1 MTSRRYEQ
9 RLRAQSAEQT
19 RRRIL
24 DAMYDQLPKI
34 PSVDAVARQA
44 GVARSTVYLVF
55 GSRAGLFDALLRDVS
70 ERGGFADLVRAVRDP
85 DPLTHLRGAILANT
99 RIYGRQ
105 RDVLVALRAEAAAL
119 EGALE
124 RTEQGR
130 LGGLEHLASRLAEH
144 DLLAVPKDVAVDVLW
159 MLTGFEAFEA
169 LRTGRGLSVD
179 AAAARLLATAERTLL
194 RVPSPEGARNEQ
206 SSRDVSA

>member
-1 MTSRRYEQ
+1 MATRRYEQ

-24 DAMYDQLPKI
+24 DTVYDQLPKI

-70 ERGGFADLVRAVRDP
+70 ERGGFADLVLAVQDP
-85 DPLTHLRGAILANT
+85 DPLTHLRGAVVANT

-105 RDVLVALRAEAAAL
+105 RDALVALRAEAASL

-124 RTEQGR
+124 RMEQGR
-130 LGGLEHLASRLAEH
+130 LGGLIHLANRLDEH
-144 DLLAVPKDVAVDVLW
+144 GLLAVAKDVAVDVLW
-159 MLTGFEAFEA
+159 TLTGFEAFDA
-169 LRTGRGLSVD
+169 LHTGRGLPVD
-179 AAAARLLATAERTLL
+179 DVAARLLVTAERTLL
-194 RVPSPEGARNEQ
+194 RVPPAEGARG
-206 SSRDVSA
+206 

>member
-1 MTSRRYEQ
+1 MATRRYEQ

-24 DAMYDQLPKI
+24 DAMYDELPRI
-34 PSVDAVARQA
+34 PSVDAVARRA

-70 ERGGFADLVRAVRDP
+70 ERGGFADLVRAVQDP
-85 DPLTHLRGAILANT
+85 DPLVHLRGAIVAST

-105 RDVLVALRAEAAAL
+105 RDALVALRAEAASL
-119 EGALE
+119 EGAVE

-130 LGGLEHLASRLAEH
+130 LGGLNHLANRLDENG
-144 DLLAVPKDVAVDVLW
+144 LLAVPKEQAVDVLW
-159 MLTGFEAFEA
+159 MLTGFETFDS
-169 LRTGRGLSVD
+169 LHTGRGLSADDVAD
-179 AAAARLLATAERTLL
+179 RLVTTAERTLL
-194 RVPSPEGARNEQ
+194 RTVRRPAAP
-206 SSRDVSA
+206 